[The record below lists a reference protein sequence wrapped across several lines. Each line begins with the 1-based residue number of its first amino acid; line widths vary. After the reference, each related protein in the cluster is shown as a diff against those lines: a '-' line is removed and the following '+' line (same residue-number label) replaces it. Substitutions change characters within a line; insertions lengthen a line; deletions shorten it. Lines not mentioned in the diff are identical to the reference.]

1 MLVAYSCAET
11 NKNEYE
17 IRVNSPKLYDGVR
30 SYIKGLDE
38 RGKEI
43 ILDSAIA
50 SKQNLQFNG
59 TVDIP
64 EIGFLSINGLQGQLM
79 MFLENESITIELDTM
94 NIAMSKIKGS
104 ELNNELQAFNKSF
117 MEVRMSLQPHVIAYR
132 EAQRQKDIKA
142 SDSIKA
148 IMTDIG
154 AKSLRFPLEYVKS
167 HPDSFLSLYII
178 ESQIGSSSQ
187 LNYEDYKEAFE
198 AIDTSLQNSPVGI
211 KAQQKLEQE
220 RLKFEKDKVTS
231 VGNKVPDFKA
241 PTPSGES
248 LALSE
253 VYSKGKY
260 TIIDFWAAWCGP
272 CRRENPNVVRIYNK
286 YHDKGLE
293 IIGVSLDGNRNQK
306 NPKDAWIKAIETD
319 KLTWNHVSNLQYFG
333 PIARQYN
340 VNAIPAMFIVDQ
352 QGTIVAKNLR
362 GQALENKIA
371 ELLGS

>member
-59 TVDIP
+59 TADIP